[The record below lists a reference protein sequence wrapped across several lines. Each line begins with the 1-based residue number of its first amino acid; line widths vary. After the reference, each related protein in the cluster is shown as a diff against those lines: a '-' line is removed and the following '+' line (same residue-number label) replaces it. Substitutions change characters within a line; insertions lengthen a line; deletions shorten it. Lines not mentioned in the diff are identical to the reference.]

1 MQMIE
6 FLINFFTEWLEIHS
20 SFYRIFQIF
29 KKYLNFKI
37 KMSNLIIIIFE
48 ILIFQISNL
57 KIA

>member
-48 ILIFQISNL
+48 ILIFQISN
-57 KIA
+57 